1 MIETARNKVLL
12 ASVILASSLGM
23 AGIAGAST
31 PPDPLTGTGGA
42 IETVQDK
49 VVGYAAPVAA
59 SIVVVFV
66 AWVVVKLIP
75 RVLRMISSRLG

>member
-1 MIETARNKVLL
+1 MVETLKSKALL

-23 AGIAGAST
+23 AGIAGAT

-42 IETVQDK
+42 IETVQEK

-59 SIVVVFV
+59 AIVVVFV